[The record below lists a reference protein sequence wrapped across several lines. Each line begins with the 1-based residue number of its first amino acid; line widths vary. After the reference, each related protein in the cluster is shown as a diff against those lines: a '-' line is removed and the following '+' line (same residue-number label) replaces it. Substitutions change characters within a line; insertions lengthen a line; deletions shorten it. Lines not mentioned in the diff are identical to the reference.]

1 MLNTYNSTLF
11 YHNIDNPLSETKVR
25 VIDKDVNS
33 TSDVLLIID
42 TSLIIDSL
50 RYELKNKLISAVHQ
64 NNEKVIYVNNNS
76 SLRAFYKLIRQWQ
89 IQLTYNEKTLFLS
102 LQLSFKEFLQ
112 ISFFI
117 QLVFSLMF
125 FIMLLVSVIED
136 CLIEILKNIK
146 LNIQYLLK

>member
-76 SLRAFYKLIRQWQ
+76 SLRAFYKLIRQ
-89 IQLTYNEKTLFLS
+89 
-102 LQLSFKEFLQ
+102 
-112 ISFFI
+112 
-117 QLVFSLMF
+117 
-125 FIMLLVSVIED
+125 
-136 CLIEILKNIK
+136 
-146 LNIQYLLK
+146 